1 MDALALNLVQG
12 NASPGGATGTDPAAA
27 LGSHPAAVDF
37 AALLALGIDALA
49 ASATSPQALEE
60 AHVDAERKD
69 PAAPLEATELLAPIA
84 TLAFPQEA
92 TAPSDTAKQP
102 APVPGDAQPVSI
114 LARAQGETLSVGVT
128 AIADQPATI
137 AAASHD
143 ADATARPLA
152 QPVESTLEAVR
163 FAEQTLGGAESAPRA
178 EGAVQSAAMAVVET
192 RPQVS
197 QPSALLEVAAPVSEP
212 GFADALSR
220 QVVWMVDKDAQI
232 AELRINPPELGP
244 VEVRLTLNGDEAL
257 AHFASPHAEVR
268 EAIESAV
275 ARLREAMAQA
285 GIQLGEASISS
296 ESFADQA
303 AHADRHGAREQFS
316 EGRNVRDGPST
327 GSGSIARG
335 QRGLVDTFA

>member
-27 LGSHPAAVDF
+27 LGSEPAAVDF

-49 ASATSPQALEE
+49 ANATSPQALEE

-69 PAAPLEATELLAPIA
+69 PAAPLQATELLAPIA

-92 TAPSDTAKQP
+92 TAPSDAAKQP
-102 APVPGDAQPVSI
+102 APVPDDAQPASI
-114 LARAQGETLSVGVT
+114 LARAQGESLSVGVT

-152 QPVESTLEAVR
+152 QPVESALEAVR
-163 FAEQTLGGAESAPRA
+163 FAEQTLGGAESAPR
-178 EGAVQSAAMAVVET
+178 AVQSAAMAVVET

>member
-1 MDALALNLVQG
+1 M
-12 NASPGGATGTDPAAA
+12 
-27 LGSHPAAVDF
+27 
-37 AALLALGIDALA
+37 
-49 ASATSPQALEE
+49 
-60 AHVDAERKD
+60 
-69 PAAPLEATELLAPIA
+69 APLEASELLAPIA
-84 TLAFPQEA
+84 TLAFAQEA
-92 TAPSDTAKQP
+92 TAPTDTASEP
-102 APVPGDAQPVSI
+102 APLPGDAKPVPI
-114 LARAQGETLSVGVT
+114 LTPAEGEGMSRGVT
-128 AIADQPATI
+128 AIADEPATI
-137 AAASHD
+137 AAASRD
-143 ADATARPLA
+143 VDATAQPFA
-152 QPVESTLEAVR
+152 QPVESALEAVR
-163 FAEQTLGGAESAPRA
+163 FAEQALGGAETAPRA
-178 EGAVQSAAMAVVET
+178 EGALQSAAIAVVET

-244 VEVRLTLNGDEAL
+244 VEVRLTLNGEEAL

-268 EAIESAV
+268 EAIESAI

-303 AHADRHGAREQFS
+303 AHADRRGTREQFS
-316 EGRNVRDGPST
+316 EGRNVRDGAST
-327 GSGSIARG
+327 GSGSNARG